1 MDEAAA
7 RRLVARESPG
17 LSVQGCRFD
26 KGSVATENYVRVWEA
41 WTTTHV
47 IEGVLILIRSSGENS
62 QNIMDEE
69 TVKSHCLKMLRCVN
83 ATCFRCLIVWVQENW
98 PPSLV
103 LR

>member
-26 KGSVATENYVRVWEA
+26 KCSVATENR
-41 WTTTHV
+41 
-47 IEGVLILIRSSGENS
+47 GSDFIRSSGENS